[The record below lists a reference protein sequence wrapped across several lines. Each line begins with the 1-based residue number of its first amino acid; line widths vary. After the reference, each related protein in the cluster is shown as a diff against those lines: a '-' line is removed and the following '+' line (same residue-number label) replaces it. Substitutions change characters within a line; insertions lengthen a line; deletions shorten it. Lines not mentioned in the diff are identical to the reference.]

1 MNTQD
6 IIKSLSNLEHSLQG
20 VESARQQ
27 VDSTIA
33 AYGATQ
39 KQLAT
44 LSQEFVKVSNELNS
58 VIDVVRNNQEQLSA
72 TLSSKIEHLLI
83 QIEGKVA
90 ILGNKA
96 SSMNQTFESS
106 CTETAKSINDNIAA
120 AIASFNGKVKDEL
133 SEVSTVFAEFNSI
146 IKDIQEDFQ
155 KDVSQALCTLQEASE
170 KVVADFQE
178 TIANQL
184 SSLSKL
190 NGELE
195 DIVHLQ
201 KKQIAEILTK
211 FETESASIKASISNL
226 DSQLKGMT
234 SCNDENHKE
243 LLAKFETGAAS
254 IKASICNIDSQLKG
268 MTSCNDENHK
278 ELLELLSALLQGNS
292 PSAEILTTRFNA
304 VDGSIVDVKDRLSS
318 VSSQLGNATNHI
330 IEHNKQILLSEVA
343 SVKAENTSI
352 KKLVVFC
359 LLVTFI
365 SVILNIIILL

>member
-133 SEVSTVFAEFNSI
+133 SEVSTVFA
-146 IKDIQEDFQ
+146 
-155 KDVSQALCTLQEASE
+155 
-170 KVVADFQE
+170 
-178 TIANQL
+178 
-184 SSLSKL
+184 
-190 NGELE
+190 
-195 DIVHLQ
+195 
-201 KKQIAEILTK
+201 
-211 FETESASIKASISNL
+211 
-226 DSQLKGMT
+226 
-234 SCNDENHKE
+234 
-243 LLAKFETGAAS
+243 
-254 IKASICNIDSQLKG
+254 
-268 MTSCNDENHK
+268 
-278 ELLELLSALLQGNS
+278 
-292 PSAEILTTRFNA
+292 
-304 VDGSIVDVKDRLSS
+304 
-318 VSSQLGNATNHI
+318 
-330 IEHNKQILLSEVA
+330 
-343 SVKAENTSI
+343 
-352 KKLVVFC
+352 
-359 LLVTFI
+359 
-365 SVILNIIILL
+365 